1 VSEDS
6 SRGAASRTPWPLV
19 LLIFGAGVIAA
30 FQVGKAAI
38 ALPTL
43 RGDLDLSLAAAG
55 WILSIFSVVG
65 ATAASG
71 IGAVTG
77 RFSDRGA
84 LIAGLSIIAVASLGG
99 ALAPGAGWLLVS
111 RFVEGLGFIVVV
123 VSAPVLLARLARP
136 ADYKFVFAVWSGY
149 FPTGSIIMLLLG
161 PWLLR
166 FGWRWLWVANAA
178 LVLAFL
184 VPFAVVTRHILAA
197 QPRRQRPARG
207 IDHFLRDLRRTVAAG
222 APMRLALCF
231 TAYTLQYASLSGFL
245 PTILVDQ
252 QGFGAGLAGALTAG
266 AILANLAGGLS
277 TGGILHLGIPRS
289 LAIAVALSVMG
300 LAALGVFAEAVPF
313 TLAYALILVLS
324 AVGGMVPAMLLGAV
338 PEFAPAPDLVPTTN
352 GLVVQGSH
360 LGQLA
365 GPPVLGAIA
374 AAAGGWYLSP
384 VLFLAAAGCGVLL
397 ALGLRGWERRQA
409 A

>member
-1 VSEDS
+1 
-6 SRGAASRTPWPLV
+6 LV

-43 RGDLDLSLAAAG
+43 RSDLDLSLAAAG

-84 LIAGLSIIAVASLGG
+84 LIAGLAIIAVASLGG
-99 ALAPGAGWLLVS
+99 AAAPDAGWLLLS
-111 RFVEGLGFIVVV
+111 RFVEGLGFIIIV

-149 FPTGSIIMLLLG
+149 FPAGTVIMLLLG

-166 FGWRWLWVANAA
+166 FGWRWLWVVNAA

-184 VPFAVVTRHILAA
+184 VPFAIATRHLAA
-197 QPRRQRPARG
+197 AQRGRQRRARG
-207 IDHFLRDLRRTVAAG
+207 IDHFLRDLQRTIAG
-222 APMRLALCF
+222 GGPLRLALCF

-252 QGFGAGLAGALTAG
+252 QGFGAGLAGAFTAL
-266 AILANLAGGLS
+266 AVLANLAGGLS
-277 TGGILHLGIPRS
+277 TGWILHLGIPRW
-289 LAIAVALSVMG
+289 LAIVAALSVMG
-300 LAALGVFAEAVPF
+300 ISSLGVFTDAVPF
-313 TLAYALILVLS
+313 AVAYALILVLS
-324 AVGGMVPAMLLGAV
+324 AVGGMVPAMLLGGV
-338 PEFAPAPDLVPTTN
+338 PELAPAPDLVPTTN

-365 GPPVLGAIA
+365 GPPLLGAIA

-384 VLFLAAAGCGVLL
+384 VVFLAAAGFGVLL
-397 ALGLRGWERRQA
+397 ALGLKGLERREA